1 MVVPFRSFAVF
12 GLAFGMLAAGYLI
25 GPSRGATTVSP
36 PPEPKAVA
44 EVPEAKPVSPLVA
57 LRPPVPVVGPQH
69 VNYYAAAPADQNAAP
84 QNSAT
89 SSDKPVVDPSTSSSK
104 PSDPAQAQPQTQTAA
119 LTTDQPQATGGNPD
133 AKHAIEFDGYKD
145 VHDMVK
151 DPDGGWHARA
161 MRGRTEIAVRVDA
174 SGNVSTE

>member
-1 MVVPFRSFAVF
+1 MVVPFRSFAIF

-25 GPSRGATTVSP
+25 GPSRGDTTVP
-36 PPEPKAVA
+36 PPPGSKAVA
-44 EVPEAKPVSPLVA
+44 EAPETKPISALVA

-69 VNYYAAAPADQNAAP
+69 VNYYAPAPVDQNA
-84 QNSAT
+84 AT
-89 SSDKPVVDPSTSSSK
+89 SSDKPAADPGASSSK

-119 LTTDQPQATGGNPD
+119 LTTDQPQGTEVNPD
-133 AKHAIEFDGYKD
+133 AKHAIEFDGYKN

-161 MRGRTEIAVRVDA
+161 LRGRTEVAVKVDA

>member
-1 MVVPFRSFAVF
+1 
-12 GLAFGMLAAGYLI
+12 MLAAGYLI

-36 PPEPKAVA
+36 PPAAPKAVA
-44 EVPEAKPVSPLVA
+44 EVPEAKPVSTLVA
-57 LRPPVPVVGPQH
+57 LRPPVPVMGPQH
-69 VNYYAAAPADQNAAP
+69 VNYYAPAPVDPNAAP
-84 QNSAT
+84 SGDKPAADPAT
-89 SSDKPVVDPSTSSSK
+89 SSAK

-119 LTTDQPQATGGNPD
+119 LTTDQPQGADVNPD
-133 AKHAIEFDGYKD
+133 AKHAIEFDGYKN

-161 MRGRTEIAVRVDA
+161 MRGRTEVAVKVDA